1 MSAGDI
7 LYEMV
12 FQDDDYEASVAKMTI
27 EENKMSDEKNFP
39 QEIGETFLEAFGKP
53 TDEEWAKMDTKQ
65 RIEAVAN
72 VHREK
77 REFERQAK
85 GFQFEAALMRREALR
100 EELRECR
107 HAIRYG
113 TWHNAETEDHFV
125 MVELHAIKK
134 VVEFI
139 ECLDEPTGEEE

>member
-7 LYEMV
+7 LYEMA

-72 VHREK
+72 VHRVK

-85 GFQFEAALMRREALR
+85 GFQFEAALMKREALKPHLEVCKQLYNFNR
-100 EELRECR
+100 IDL
-107 HAIRYG
+107 II
-113 TWHNAETEDHFV
+113 DS
-125 MVELHAIKK
+125 LKK
-134 VVEFI
+134 VIEFI
-139 ECLDEPTGEEE
+139 ECIDEP

>member
-7 LYEMV
+7 LYEMA

-77 REFERQAK
+77 RDFERQCK
-85 GFQFEAALMRREALR
+85 GFQFEVALLKRK
-100 EELRECR
+100 ELEPHIEHC
-107 HAIRYG
+107 
-113 TWHNAETEDHFV
+113 
-125 MVELHAIKK
+125 KK
-134 VVEFI
+134 VIEYMSAGGVDGFEADIDSLKKLIEFI
-139 ECLDEPTGEEE
+139 ECIDEP